1 MHTNVEAAIDSKVF
15 MASLQPCLS
24 EGKLQEAIA
33 LVRQHWTPRQ
43 LETLLSDKEK
53 EVRKVAA
60 FALAMCGDR
69 QSIGP
74 LSLLLHDSNGCV
86 VEVVEHAMWSIWL
99 RSGSCCAVKKVERGS
114 RHLHHA
120 NYVCAIENFSQA
132 ILEDPNFA
140 EAYNQRAIAYYLSER
155 FKESI
160 EDCRATLARMPQH
173 FGAMAGMGHCFA
185 HLGQWEEARKC
196 YKLALA
202 IHPRLEG
209 IESSLRDLEVFLKD
223 HGPSAPPSLPTA

>member
-1 MHTNVEAAIDSKVF
+1 MHTKLETAIDPHMF

-24 EGKLQEAIA
+24 EGRLQEAIS
-33 LVRQHWTPRQ
+33 LVREQWSPRQ
-43 LETLLSDKEK
+43 LEALLTDKEK

-60 FALAMCGDR
+60 FALAMVGDR

-74 LSLLLHDSNGCV
+74 LSNLLHDNNTCV
-86 VEVVEHAMWSIWL
+86 VEIVEHAMWSIWL
-99 RSGSCCAVKKVERGS
+99 RSGNCPAVKLVERGS

-120 NYVCAIENFSQA
+120 NYVCAIENFSRA

-155 FKESI
+155 YKESI

-173 FGAMAGMGHCFA
+173 FGAMAGMGHCHA
-185 HLGQWEEARKC
+185 HLGQWDEARRC
-196 YKLALA
+196 YRLALA
-202 IHPRLEG
+202 IHPTLEG
-209 IESSLRDLEVFLKD
+209 IQGSLNDLETFLKT
-223 HGPSAPPSLPTA
+223 HGSA